1 MLITSEPTQ
10 KAGWNFGKYRYEWM
24 QRVVSGDD
32 GINQPYVRYSDV
44 LLMLAEVLNEL
55 DDLEGAK
62 KYLEMVRKRAFK
74 EEDWSEKVEDYIAR
88 LLTKEQ
94 FFNAIVDERK
104 FEFAGEMLRKG
115 DLIRWNLLGKNVK
128 ETKRKMDD
136 LRNYRN
142 DYTNLPRKVYYRQ
155 MSDGESIE
163 VYGFNVGEDNI
174 PQGDGW
180 QSVDWQ
186 KAAITDAR
194 VERFYVNEPDKRQ
207 FWPIFQSD
215 LDTQMGS
222 LINDYGY

>member
-1 MLITSEPTQ
+1 M
-10 KAGWNFGKYRYEWM
+10 
-24 QRVVSGDD
+24 
-32 GINQPYVRYSDV
+32 
-44 LLMLAEVLNEL
+44 
-55 DDLEGAK
+55 
-62 KYLEMVRKRAFK
+62 
-74 EEDWSEKVEDYIAR
+74 EDYIAR

>member
-1 MLITSEPTQ
+1 MDATCSE
-10 KAGWNFGKYRYEWM
+10 WH
-24 QRVVSGDD
+24 D

-128 ETKRKMDD
+128 ETKRKM
-136 LRNYRN
+136 
-142 DYTNLPRKVYYRQ
+142 
-155 MSDGESIE
+155 E
-163 VYGFNVGEDNI
+163 
-174 PQGDGW
+174 
-180 QSVDWQ
+180 
-186 KAAITDAR
+186 
-194 VERFYVNEPDKRQ
+194 
-207 FWPIFQSD
+207 
-215 LDTQMGS
+215 
-222 LINDYGY
+222 